1 MRKNIF
7 LTLSAVCSL
16 VACNPIHEEIDNAGH
31 ITLDELH
38 SLSSVTVDTKD
49 GQNGNVIT
57 CQTLAQVNARWD
69 IGYVSPT
76 NTGKEFHGAYAQ
88 QKMLL
93 GKHNVL
99 LTAVCADGTVLTD
112 TFHVSCDVLTNPL
125 SKVYIYGEK
134 PEEQPAFT
142 PGAWDA
148 AAMRFSD
155 NEGRCQYGTAV
166 EEDDATGKYVA
177 APLYTNLPYLSD
189 NVYWGCKTL
198 IFELSDVSDNCDM
211 KVMNGWWSATYYDHV
226 PVKSQMK
233 GNLWELPLTAAIA
246 ADCAQGNGGGGKDL
260 DLMLYNGTMTV
271 HAIYY
276 EE

>member
-7 LTLSAVCSL
+7 LTLVAVCSL
-16 VACNPIHEEIDNAGH
+16 VACNPMHEEIDNAGH
-31 ITLDELH
+31 ITAEELRN
-38 SLSSVTVDTKD
+38 LSSVTVDKD
-49 GQNGNVIT
+49 ASGKNGNVIT
-57 CQTLAQVNARWD
+57 CSTTAQVNARWD
-69 IGYVSPT
+69 IGYVSET

-88 QKMLL
+88 QKMLV
-93 GKHNVL
+93 GNHNVR
-99 LTAVCADGTVLTD
+99 LTAVCADGTVLTE
-112 TFHVSCDVLTNPL
+112 TFPVTCDVITNKL
-125 SKVYIYGEK
+125 EKIYIYGAN
-134 PEEQPAFT
+134 PDEQPAFT

-155 NEGRCQYGTAV
+155 NEGRCQYTTTI
-166 EEDDATGKYVA
+166 EEDDATGKFVEV
-177 APLYTNLPYLSD
+177 PKYTNLPYLSD
-189 NVYWGCKTL
+189 GVYFGCKTL

-246 ADCAQGNGGGGKDL
+246 ADCAKGGDGKDL
-260 DLMLYNGTMTV
+260 DLMLYSGTMTV